1 MTKVKTSPG
10 MQFFIKNDAYRAQRL
25 YIMIASISEA
35 YTYLILDFAQQ
46 AFDIR
51 MTTLISFYT
60 TEILNEACWSRS
72 GHDVSCLI
80 QDRAADAC
88 VWTADHSLNRAAV
101 VNVLD
106 SWDIWCNFFSQSFQ
120 LSAHRVHLSV
130 WQFANLY
137 TEYLVW
143 CEVKREDKRTRW
155 SVHAIT
161 FR

>member
-60 TEILNEACWSRS
+60 TEILNEAC
-72 GHDVSCLI
+72 
-80 QDRAADAC
+80 
-88 VWTADHSLNRAAV
+88 
-101 VNVLD
+101 
-106 SWDIWCNFFSQSFQ
+106 
-120 LSAHRVHLSV
+120 
-130 WQFANLY
+130 
-137 TEYLVW
+137 
-143 CEVKREDKRTRW
+143 
-155 SVHAIT
+155 
-161 FR
+161 